1 MKLATLIVMLGAVSA
16 SILFAAMAFLIYIEF
31 PAQQDRLL
39 KQGGWTLAEN
49 LRQQVEPMVLTDDR
63 LRLSEAISAAKISN
77 ENIDYIFVLD
87 DDKVPLASTFAKGV
101 PKNLLNL
108 VAQEPKEKTV
118 TAFFTNNESRL
129 NMSMPL
135 MDGDLGSLHIGIN
148 RALVLAFASRSILKL
163 SIVFFVMTVAAL
175 ITAVLIGRGV
185 GKPLNQIANALRK
198 ASGRWPQLDHVDTG
212 PTLEVQEFVVIL
224 RQMINE
230 LEQAERKRQDYE
242 HKLLATERLACVG
255 ELASEVAHEINNPL
269 DGLIEIT
276 RYLEQVSDDP
286 EKVRKYV
293 PSIKQGLERIEKT
306 GRRLL
311 SFSRSDATNYR
322 EVFDVCR
329 VILDTI
335 ALLDG
340 SMKKRGITIK
350 VSRKDRCFAIGNAVA
365 TGQAVMNLL
374 LNAADATA
382 NNGGEVSIDVTSGNR
397 EVLVAVEDKGPGVSE
412 EISEKIFEPFFSTK
426 RASGG
431 TGLGLAVSRNLIR
444 KGGGELVLAERQTQ
458 TGGAKFVVK
467 LLGYDQRGDH
477 NGSQG

>member
-276 RYLEQVSDDP
+276 RY
-286 EKVRKYV
+286 
-293 PSIKQGLERIEKT
+293 ERIEKT